1 MATIVKDTDTT
12 IELTLNDSTGAAVD
26 LSTLAGLVVRIFQ
39 KSIPFD
45 VFSMM
50 PLVGERSLNITDGP
64 NGKFEIYLN
73 ANNTHK
79 GFLGKPVYYE
89 IKTQVVNVNFDSG
102 TEEKS
107 SGELELAT
115 LVSSN
120 LKEKSFA

>member
-12 IELTLNDSTGAAVD
+12 IELTLNDSSGAPID
-26 LSTLAGLVVRIFQ
+26 IGTLAGLVVRVFQ

-45 VFSMM
+45 VFSLT
-50 PLVGERSLNITDGP
+50 PLAGERFINVTDAAG
-64 NGKFEIYLN
+64 GKFEIYLN
-73 ANNTHK
+73 ANNTHN
-79 GFLGKPVYYE
+79 GYIGKPVYYE

-107 SGELELAT
+107 TGELELAT

-120 LKEKSFA
+120 LKEKGFA

>member
-1 MATIVKDTDTT
+1 MAVIVKDTDTT
-12 IELTLNDSTGAAVD
+12 IELTLNDSAGVAID
-26 LSTLAGLVVRIFQ
+26 LSTLAGIIVRVFQ

-45 VFSMM
+45 VFSLNAM
-50 PLVGERSLNITDGP
+50 PGYRSINITDGP

-79 GFLGKPVYYE
+79 GYVGKVILYE

-107 SGELELAT
+107 TGEIELAT
-115 LVSSN
+115 LISSE
-120 LKEKSFA
+120 LKEKTFV

>member
-12 IELTLNDSTGAAVD
+12 IELTLNDSTGTAID
-26 LSTLAGLVVRIFQ
+26 LSTLAGLVVRVFQ

-45 VFSMM
+45 VFSLN
-50 PLVGERSLNITDGP
+50 PIAGERSINITDGV

-73 ANNTHK
+73 ANNTHN
-79 GFLGKPVYYE
+79 GYVGKPVYYE

-107 SGELELAT
+107 TGELELAT

-120 LKEKSFA
+120 LKEKGFA